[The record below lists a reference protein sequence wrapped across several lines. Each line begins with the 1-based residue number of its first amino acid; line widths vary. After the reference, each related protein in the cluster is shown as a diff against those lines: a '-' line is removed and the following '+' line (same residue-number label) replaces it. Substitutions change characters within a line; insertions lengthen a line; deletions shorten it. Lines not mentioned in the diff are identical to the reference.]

1 MKKILL
7 VSGYISFLTRNSNLL
22 RNRGFQLFTAKSGG
36 EALKLHKEHHFD
48 LILVDFKLEEMG
60 GCTFCSLIRKGVDAP
75 QVPIII
81 TCHNFPGSIERVA
94 DCGASRMLLKPIE
107 PISLMESVSGFLDS
121 SLVRSR
127 RVVLKV
133 NVLSTAYDQEFFC
146 YSHDLSNTGILLE
159 TDYQLAI
166 GSRITCKFTLGNI
179 GDIKAEGEVTRMM
192 SGVECENLYGVKF
205 IALPLSSHK
214 NIDKYIAA
222 IATPAKLTELNSGQ
236 ALQVE

>member
-22 RNRGFQLFTAKSGG
+22 RNREFQVFTAYRGG

-60 GCTFCSLIRKGVDAP
+60 GCTLCSLIRKGEDSP

-94 DCGASRMLLKPIE
+94 ECGANRMLLKPID
-107 PISLMESVSGFLDS
+107 PLNLMETISGFLDFP
-121 SLVRSR
+121 LIRSR
-127 RVVLKV
+127 RVVVKV
-133 NVLSTAYDQEFFC
+133 NVLSKANEQEFFC
-146 YSHDLSNTGILLE
+146 FSHDLSTTGILIE

-166 GSRITCKFTLGNI
+166 GSRIICKFNLDNFY
-179 GDIKAEGEVTRMM
+179 DNEVEGEVTRMM
-192 SGVECENLYGVKF
+192 TGLECENLYGVKF
-205 IALPLSSHK
+205 IALPLFCHE
-214 NIDKYIAA
+214 NIDKYIAS
-222 IATPAKLTELNSGQ
+222 IDVQ
-236 ALQVE
+236 